1 MFTKVTKTPR
11 LLSSTVFS
19 TIALSLVIAASAPL
33 SPVQASELLVSGTF
47 SGQSDH
53 VTTGNVIIEKE
64 GDRTIVILQDNFS
77 LDGAPSPTL
86 GFSKGGSF
94 DEKTEFTKLESLN
107 GQQRYEVP
115 ANILVSG
122 YDALTVWCG
131 KFSIPLG
138 SAKLN

>member
-1 MFTKVTKTPR
+1 MFTKIAKTPR
-11 LLSSTVFS
+11 LLSTTVFS
-19 TIALSLVIAASAPL
+19 AIALTLVIAASAPL
-33 SPVQASELLVSGTF
+33 SPAHAGELLVSGTF
-47 SGQSDH
+47 AGQSDH
-53 VTTGNVIIEKE
+53 VTTGKVTIEKE
-64 GDRTIVILQDNFS
+64 GDRTVVILHDNFS

-86 GFSKGGSF
+86 GFSKDGSF

-107 GQQRYEVP
+107 GEQRYEVP
-115 ANILVSG
+115 ASILVSG